1 MLFVL
6 TLALKIKIQNANNIR
21 FEIIRPL
28 DHLNIAANRQIYAI
42 LYSPNHQQYN
52 FNHQNRRHLTTLIA
66 LPPTSKTFLIKT
78 SPTAQN
84 PPQFSPCSPPLHP
97 PFCPLHG
104 NTLSPALHQALV
116 LYKKRLIKII
126 VFTRLKR
133 QSLCTNDSY
142 TTSLRDHYHYFNIS

>member
-52 FNHQNRRHLTTLIA
+52 FNHLNKQLLTSLLPF
-66 LPPTSKTFLIKT
+66 LPPVK
-78 SPTAQN
+78 
-84 PPQFSPCSPPLHP
+84 
-97 PFCPLHG
+97 
-104 NTLSPALHQALV
+104 LS
-116 LYKKRLIKII
+116 
-126 VFTRLKR
+126 
-133 QSLCTNDSY
+133 
-142 TTSLRDHYHYFNIS
+142 